1 MPANLKAPGA
11 VRSSAS
17 RRLPPAE
24 KITSAE
30 NRWLKRFRAALRSSG
45 PTEDGWVSVE
55 GLHLVKEGLEAG
67 VEVAAVLVS
76 ASGERYLAGLDS
88 SLKRVTSSAVRF
100 LRTSDRLFSGISGTE
115 TPQGIAALICPRASS
130 FDDILR
136 GMPLVVVLVA
146 VQDPGNVGTAL
157 RSAEAFGASGAIT
170 TRGTAYPWSP
180 KALRSSAASALRLPI
195 LAGMAPAVVLAQLR
209 VSGVKLIAASA
220 ETSAGSAIISPAEA
234 DFRSPCAILIG
245 NEGAGLPPEVERAA
259 DARVRIPIASPVDSL
274 NAAVAASVLLY
285 EAARQRS
292 GQN

>member
-11 VRSSAS
+11 ARSSVS
-17 RRLPPAE
+17 RRVPPAE
-24 KITSAE
+24 QIMSAG

-45 PTEDGWVSVE
+45 PAEDGCVGVE
-55 GLHLVKEGLEAG
+55 GFHLVKEGLEAG
-67 VEVAAVLVS
+67 VEFAAVLVS
-76 ASGERYLAGLDS
+76 ASGERYLAELDS
-88 SLKRVTSSAVRF
+88 ALSGVATKGVRLLK
-100 LRTSDRLFSGISGTE
+100 TSDRLFSGISGTE
-115 TPQGIAALICPRASS
+115 TPQGIAALVRPRASS

-146 VQDPGNVGTAL
+146 VQDPGNVGTVL

-170 TRGTAYPWSP
+170 TRGTAYAWAP
-180 KALRSSAASALRLPI
+180 KVLRSSAASALRLPI
-195 LAGMAPAVVLAQLR
+195 LAGMALAVVLAQLR
-209 VSGVKLIAASA
+209 VSGVKIIAASA
-220 ETSAGSAIISPAEA
+220 ETGAGSRILSPAEA

-245 NEGAGLPPEVERAA
+245 NEGAGLPPEVEHAA

-292 GQN
+292 GQR